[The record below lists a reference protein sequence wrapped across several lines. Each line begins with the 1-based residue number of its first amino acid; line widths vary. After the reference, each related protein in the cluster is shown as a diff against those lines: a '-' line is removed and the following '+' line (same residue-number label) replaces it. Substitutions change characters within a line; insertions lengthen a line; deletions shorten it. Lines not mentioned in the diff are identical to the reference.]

1 MGNTLSKIQV
11 IPIPMNINNDFCQRV
26 VIKHHDLPRIRSLEL
41 GAERRIL
48 ERQGNEIAKVTSI
61 VNYHV

>member
-1 MGNTLSKIQV
+1 
-11 IPIPMNINNDFCQRV
+11 MNINDDFSQRV
-26 VIKHHDLPRIRSLEL
+26 VMKHHDLPRIRSLEL
-41 GAERRIL
+41 RAERQIL